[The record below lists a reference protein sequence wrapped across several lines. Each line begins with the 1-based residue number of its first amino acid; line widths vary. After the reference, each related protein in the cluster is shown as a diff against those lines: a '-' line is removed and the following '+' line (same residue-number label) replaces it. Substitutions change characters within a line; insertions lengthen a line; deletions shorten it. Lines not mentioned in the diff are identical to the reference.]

1 MAYTTTTK
9 VRNLTKLTE
18 SKITDSILNELI
30 GQATAVVNSH
40 IVVEVREEKVEYIDD
55 IRKNKIH
62 DGTTTKFYVKK
73 GINNYLSDIDN
84 DGEVTTS
91 DIRVFKVD
99 SENNRTELTVSSIDV
114 EDGSF
119 TLSSA
124 PGTDTKAMYVW
135 YGYSYYNVN
144 TPDKLVELLASYL
157 AASFAYLQK
166 DHELPS
172 SSDFGNIKISRSQ
185 GSRPYNLYENRFNE
199 LLKKVI
205 VPCNKPR
212 IGTYKNMI

>member
-9 VRNLTKLTE
+9 VRDLTKLTE
-18 SKITDSILNELI
+18 SKIKDSTLSELI
-30 GQATAVVNSH
+30 NQAIAIVNSI
-40 IVVEVREEKVEYIDD
+40 IVVEVREEKVEYIDEV
-55 IRKNKIH
+55 RKNKIH
-62 DGTTTKFYVKK
+62 DGKTTKFYVKK
-73 GINNYLSDIDN
+73 AINNYLSDIDN

-91 DIRVFKVD
+91 DVKVYKVD
-99 SENNRTELTVSSIDV
+99 NENNRTELDVDSIDI

-119 TLSSA
+119 TLSEA
-124 PGTDTKAMYVW
+124 PGTDTKEMYVW

-144 TPDKLVELLASYL
+144 TPDKLVELLTSYL

-166 DHELPS
+166 DHDLPS
-172 SSDFGNIKISRSQ
+172 STKFGNVSINRSQ
-185 GSRPYNLYENRFNE
+185 VGMAYNRYSERFEE

-212 IGTYKNMI
+212 MGTYKHMI